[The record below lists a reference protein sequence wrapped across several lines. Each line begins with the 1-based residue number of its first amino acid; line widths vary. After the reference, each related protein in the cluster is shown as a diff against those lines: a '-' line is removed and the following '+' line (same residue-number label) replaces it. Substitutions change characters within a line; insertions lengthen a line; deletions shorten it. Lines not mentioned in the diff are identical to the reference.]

1 MRRMARFATVVLAGL
16 ALLGGAVVFVVT
28 RPTEAPL
35 IADYV
40 LSLRE

>member
-16 ALLGGAVVFVVT
+16 ALLGGAVVFVVM

-35 IADYV
+35 IADFV
-40 LSLRE
+40 MSVQE